1 MGDIGRCKIF
11 IGPIEEAIPFI
22 EQAIRTSPR
31 DPLIA
36 NWYFRIGEAHL
47 LQSHN
52 DEAILWLE
60 KARGANA
67 GLPYVHRYLA
77 AAYALKGETERAAA
91 ELSEARRLGG
101 EGSYLTLAQLRA
113 GTRYDAPTI
122 RALAEATFYAGLR
135 KAGMPEE

>member
-1 MGDIGRCKIF
+1 MQDIYRCKIF

-22 EQAIRTSPR
+22 EQAIRVSPR

-52 DEAILWLE
+52 DEAILWFE

-91 ELSEARRLGG
+91 ELAEARRLRG
-101 EGSYLTLAQLRA
+101 EDLTLAQLRA
-113 GTRYDAPTI
+113 TTRYEAPII
-122 RALAEATFYAGLR
+122 RALSEATYLAGLR